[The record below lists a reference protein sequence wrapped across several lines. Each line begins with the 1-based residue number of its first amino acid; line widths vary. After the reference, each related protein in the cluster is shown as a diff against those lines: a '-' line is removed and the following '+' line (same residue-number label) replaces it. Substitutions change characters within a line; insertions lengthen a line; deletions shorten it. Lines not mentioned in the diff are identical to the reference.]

1 MNAVFIGVED
11 KLAEL
16 QIERILKP
24 KHLQLTFLSG
34 PVTKEK
40 VGQADLLI
48 VHSSWRMPNVIP
60 FVENLVITKTVPVIY
75 LYSVI
80 STAPFS
86 KLSGGSQFVRVSELK
101 MEAELPMATELLL
114 SFKTEMKP
122 LVTELRDLKGENE
135 LMKLMNKCKI
145 HLISQGLSE
154 AQAHEMILRTAMEE
168 RLSKH
173 DACVRLL
180 SPKKG

>member
-1 MNAVFIGVED
+1 
-11 KLAEL
+11 
-16 QIERILKP
+16 
-24 KHLQLTFLSG
+24 
-34 PVTKEK
+34 
-40 VGQADLLI
+40 
-48 VHSSWRMPNVIP
+48 
-60 FVENLVITKTVPVIY
+60 
-75 LYSVI
+75 
-80 STAPFS
+80 
-86 KLSGGSQFVRVSELK
+86 
-101 MEAELPMATELLL
+101 LPMATELLL
-114 SFKTEMKP
+114 SFKAEMKP

-180 SPKKG
+180 SQKKG

>member
-1 MNAVFIGVED
+1 MSSVFIGIDD

-24 KHLQLTFLSG
+24 KRWQLTFLSG

-75 LYSVI
+75 IYSVI
-80 STAPFS
+80 STAPFA
-86 KLSGGSQFVRVSELK
+86 KLSGGSQFVRVYDLK
-101 MEAELPMATELLL
+101 LEAELPLAAELLL
-114 SFKTEMKP
+114 SFKNEMKP
-122 LVTELRDLKGENE
+122 LVTELRDVKSENE

-145 HLISQGLSE
+145 HLIAQGLSE

-168 RLSKH
+168 RLSKQ

-180 SPKKG
+180 SQKIH